1 MLTVDGHINPSNA
14 LMAYY
19 NADHT
24 SSPDHGWSI
33 TGYVIFAGQGAIS
46 WSAKKHTAMA
56 WSTTK
61 AKYYTSVHVGQEI
74 AWLHH
79 LLSEIR
85 MPSTQATMLNIDN
98 TSAIRM
104 ITCLDKITH
113 CNKHVCLA
121 YHWVREATEEETLHS
136 IYDESS
142 KNIADILMRSL
153 PCEQH
158 SKLTIGLGVHTHVH
172 S

>member
-98 TSAIRM
+98 TSVIQM
-104 ITCLDKITH
+104 ITHPDKIMH
-113 CNKHVCLA
+113 CNKHIHLA
-121 YHWVREATEEETLHS
+121 YHWVREAAEEETLHS
-136 IYDESS
+136 IYVESS
-142 KNIADILMRSL
+142 KNIVDILMKPL
-153 PCEQH
+153 PCKQYA
-158 SKLTIGLGVHTHVH
+158 KLMISLGVHACMH